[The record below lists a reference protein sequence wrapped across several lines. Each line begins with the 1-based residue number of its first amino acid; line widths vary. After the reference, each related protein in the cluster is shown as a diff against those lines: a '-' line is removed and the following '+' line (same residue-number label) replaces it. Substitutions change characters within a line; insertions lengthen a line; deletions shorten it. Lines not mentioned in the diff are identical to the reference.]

1 MPPAVSRD
9 SSIHCRSSEDARGGS
24 KDSGQR
30 KHSFWESFGHPVSS
44 SEQSAAATVHLSQ
57 PREHPDKQENI
68 MPICYLDAPR
78 GIQPQAKRKMVERI
92 TAAMNAA
99 FPIPDVRIF
108 FREYAAAEVS
118 QDGSLAAGGVR
129 AVFSMSVPRLGSIVA
144 KRVLID
150 KINAAIAEGYQ
161 GLAAPEWIMVFID
174 EYPLENVGLAG
185 VPQADRPEV
194 VRALTPIANAA

>member
-1 MPPAVSRD
+1 LGRVEGFGPKKKSL
-9 SSIHCRSSEDARGGS
+9 
-24 KDSGQR
+24 
-30 KHSFWESFGHPVSS
+30 WESFDHPVSS
-44 SEQSAAATVHLSQ
+44 SGQSAAATVYPSQ
-57 PREHPDKQENI
+57 PRAHPDKQENI
-68 MPICYLDAPR
+68 MPICYLDAPK

-92 TAAMNAA
+92 TAALNAA

-108 FREYAAAEVS
+108 FRDYAAADVS
-118 QDGSLAAGGVR
+118 QDGSFAAGDVR
-129 AVFSMSVPRLGSIVA
+129 AVFSMSVPRLGSIGA

-174 EYPLENVGLAG
+174 EYPLENVALAG

>member
-1 MPPAVSRD
+1 
-9 SSIHCRSSEDARGGS
+9 
-24 KDSGQR
+24 
-30 KHSFWESFGHPVSS
+30 
-44 SEQSAAATVHLSQ
+44 
-57 PREHPDKQENI
+57 
-68 MPICYLDAPR
+68 MPICYLDAPK

-108 FREYAAAEVS
+108 FREYAPAEVS
-118 QDGSLAAGGVR
+118 QDGSFAAGDVR

-150 KINAAIAEGYQ
+150 KINTAIAEGYQ
-161 GLAAPEWIMVFID
+161 GLADPAWIMVFID
-174 EYPLENVGLAG
+174 EYSLENVGLAG
-185 VPQADRPEV
+185 LPQADRPEV